1 MKKLLEAIQKIE
13 NVEVYLIG
21 KGAENEKFK
30 KLIINKELKRV
41 FMMGDYNYEE
51 IARYYQISDFIWAV
65 YPANDYNVKYAISN
79 KFHESIIFE
88 KICFFSKNTLLGEY
102 VDKNKIGISINSSN
116 KESIEKTILN
126 ILDHPEKIVEITEN
140 IKKYKQNKIL
150 YWEENEENLIKF
162 IEKL

>member
-1 MKKLLEAIQKIE
+1 M
-13 NVEVYLIG
+13 
-21 KGAENEKFK
+21 
-30 KLIINKELKRV
+30 
-41 FMMGDYNYEE
+41 
-51 IARYYQISDFIWAV
+51 
-65 YPANDYNVKYAISN
+65 
-79 KFHESIIFE
+79 
-88 KICFFSKNTLLGEY
+88 LGEY

-126 ILDHPEKIVEITEN
+126 ILNHPEKIVEITEN